1 MTLSVVFD
9 FLRQHSQ
16 LKAIRLDSR
25 QVRHGDLF
33 IAMPGSS
40 TDGRQFIQQAINNGA
55 EAIIAE
61 SLGLVTEINVKVPLL
76 LAANLKQHI
85 ATIATFFYKDPSHSL
100 KIIGITG
107 TNGKTS
113 TSHYIAQLLNLQ
125 SEKCGI
131 MGTLGN
137 GFLDSLLDSQLTTS
151 DCCTI
156 QDQLSTFV
164 KLQTRF
170 VAMEVSSI
178 GLIENRLQNT
188 KINTAVFTNLSQ
200 DHLDYHGDMEQY
212 FIAKSKLF
220 TDFAPEYCVV
230 NLDDPYSERLLALIP
245 QQSRVV
251 TYSLLDSNADV
262 YCNGNVVTTP
272 WGSSKLV
279 TSLIGKFNVSNVL
292 AALSCC
298 ALQNIPL
305 QKLLDS
311 AQHLKPV
318 NGRMQIVSHNIVTD
332 PKVIVDYAHTP
343 EAVEKALQA
352 LQEYKINKI
361 YCIIGCGGDR
371 DRSKR
376 PLMLQAAVKHS
387 DVVIITQDN
396 PRTEDPQQIIND
408 MLNGA
413 PLHENV
419 IVQMDR
425 ATAISQTIAQATEH
439 DLILIAGKGH
449 EDYQIIG
456 TVKVP
461 FSDVLTASLALEA
474 RR

>member
-1 MTLSVVFD
+1 MLCLAKYS
-9 FLRQHSQ
+9 
-16 LKAIRLDSR
+16 
-25 QVRHGDLF
+25 
-33 IAMPGSS
+33 IA
-40 TDGRQFIQQAINNGA
+40 
-55 EAIIAE
+55 
-61 SLGLVTEINVKVPLL
+61 
-76 LAANLKQHI
+76 
-85 ATIATFFYKDPSHSL
+85 
-100 KIIGITG
+100 
-107 TNGKTS
+107 
-113 TSHYIAQLLNLQ
+113 
-125 SEKCGI
+125 
-131 MGTLGN
+131 
-137 GFLDSLLDSQLTTS
+137 
-151 DCCTI
+151 
-156 QDQLSTFV
+156 
-164 KLQTRF
+164 
-170 VAMEVSSI
+170 
-178 GLIENRLQNT
+178 
-188 KINTAVFTNLSQ
+188 
-200 DHLDYHGDMEQY
+200 
-212 FIAKSKLF
+212 
-220 TDFAPEYCVV
+220 
-230 NLDDPYSERLLALIP
+230 
-245 QQSRVV
+245 
-251 TYSLLDSNADV
+251 
-262 YCNGNVVTTP
+262 
-272 WGSSKLV
+272 
-279 TSLIGKFNVSNVL
+279 
-292 AALSCC
+292 
-298 ALQNIPL
+298 
-305 QKLLDS
+305 KLLDS